1 MTKLDFSKDLY
12 NEFKLKYPDSCAAGE
27 EVRIKFAIENY
38 KPNKNGD
45 GFALS
50 YVFSAEFKN
59 SEIADSDKA
68 PIHLLISKKPAD
80 EDVKIG
86 ETQTHSVK
94 VFNISGKP
102 QGMTVAV
109 LSTTSCVDIDME

>member
-1 MTKLDFSKDLY
+1 MKGSGDFVFYVNNKKVKSVAFDEQHTIKMAKLDFSKDLY

-27 EVRIKFAIENY
+27 DVSIKFAIENY

-68 PIHLLISKKPAD
+68 PIHLLISKKA
-80 EDVKIG
+80 
-86 ETQTHSVK
+86 S
-94 VFNISGKP
+94 
-102 QGMTVAV
+102 
-109 LSTTSCVDIDME
+109 